1 MGLRSSRQRVMK
13 FGARRAC
20 PPAPQPVAY
29 VSIDLAVELE
39 QLAFLVSHRE
49 RELAKKMPQAPEPS

>member
-1 MGLRSSRQRVMK
+1 MK

-20 PPAPQPVAY
+20 PPAPQPAAY

-49 RELAKKMPQAPEPS
+49 RELAKKTPQAPESPV